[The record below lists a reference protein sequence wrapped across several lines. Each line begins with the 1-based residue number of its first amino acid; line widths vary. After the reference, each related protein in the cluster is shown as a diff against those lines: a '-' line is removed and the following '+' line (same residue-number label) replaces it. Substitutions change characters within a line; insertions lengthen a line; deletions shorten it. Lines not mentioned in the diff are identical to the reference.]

1 MEEKET
7 LYIPQGLKVKPEIF
21 EGFGKEELVKSITS
35 IACFGFIDTIAYMI
49 FKNTAVSVV
58 FFLTAIAG
66 TIMMLTKDR
75 TNSSVVDQ
83 VWFMIRFAKSQK
95 IYKYKT
101 MQKWRIKED
110 IQHEN
115 IDSRTE

>member
-1 MEEKET
+1 MDKKET
-7 LYIPQGLKVKPEIF
+7 LYIPQGLKVRPEVF
-21 EGFGKEELVKSITS
+21 EGFGKEELTKSTIS
-35 IACFGFIDTIAYMI
+35 IVCFGLIDTITYMI

-58 FFLTAIAG
+58 LFLTAVAG

-75 TNSSVVDQ
+75 TNISVVDQ

-101 MQKWRIKED
+101 
-110 IQHEN
+110 
-115 IDSRTE
+115 IDEWKMKKGEI